1 MLVVKDSATLSNMT
15 EKEIK
20 MERDF
25 EYYCVKPNLKQ
36 IVGRKVTKDL
46 KFDEYNE
53 DKSVHQI
60 LDNCVLT
67 TIIQKEYEQGEYKI
81 KEDSKTEVTYPE
93 GTILLWS
100 DALGY
105 LAPEMQVCTLDE
117 LKEEIE
123 QYRDIY
129 KKGE

>member
-1 MLVVKDSATLSNMT
+1 MLRVKGSATLPNMT
-15 EKEIK
+15 KKGRI

-25 EYYCVKPNLKQ
+25 EYYCITPNLKQ
-36 IVGRKVTKDL
+36 IMGRKITKDM

-60 LDNCVLT
+60 LDNCKLT
-67 TIIQKEYEQGEYKI
+67 TIISKEYEQSGYKI
-81 KEDSKTEVTYPE
+81 KEDSKTEVEYPE

-100 DALGY
+100 EVLGY
-105 LAPEMQVCTLDE
+105 VVPEMQVCTLEE
-117 LKEEIE
+117 LKAEVE
-123 QYRDIY
+123 QYIDIY

>member
-1 MLVVKDSATLSNMT
+1 
-15 EKEIK
+15 

-53 DKSVHQI
+53 DKSVHQT

-117 LKEEIE
+117 LQEEIN
-123 QYRDIY
+123 QYKEIY
-129 KKGE
+129 DKGE

>member
-1 MLVVKDSATLSNMT
+1 
-15 EKEIK
+15 

-25 EYYCVKPNLKQ
+25 EYYCIRPNLKQ
-36 IVGRKVTKDL
+36 VMGRKLTKDM

-53 DKSVHQI
+53 DKTVHQT

-67 TIIQKEYEQGEYKI
+67 TIIDKEYEQGEYKI
-81 KEDSKTEVTYPE
+81 KENSTTSVEYPE

-100 DALGY
+100 EVLGY
-105 LAPEMQVCTLDE
+105 IVPEMQVCTLEE
-117 LKEEIE
+117 LKEEVE
-123 QYRDIY
+123 QYIDIY